1 MSRYVDDVA
10 LDSPPK
16 NEKATWDELPFEK
29 DEIQH
34 LHPTKSCRHLG
45 VEIYEKQLT
54 DTLYMII
61 YSQCKYVEKVVNDF
75 FTDEALLRD
84 RKPRY
89 RRTPAAVTEITK
101 GRQPMYEVPE
111 DHRVA

>member
-1 MSRYVDDVA
+1 MLLRSDKIEDKLLQQEKDNKGTNDGKTSVQSMRRYVDDVA

-54 DTLYMII
+54 DTLYLII
-61 YSQCKYVEKVVNDF
+61 YSQCKYVEKIVNDF
-75 FTDEALLRD
+75 F
-84 RKPRY
+84 
-89 RRTPAAVTEITK
+89 
-101 GRQPMYEVPE
+101 
-111 DHRVA
+111 